1 MIAYT
6 DLETCATELT
16 AAAKSLGAETLSTNH
31 STWGLSCSSGQS
43 SSNAAPSSL
52 IPPNASENVRQAQR
66 TIMAN
71 ASKIQMMLSQPAD
84 FLQRLV
90 LNVSIR

>member
-1 MIAYT
+1 MVAHT
-6 DLETCATELT
+6 DLEACANELT

-31 STWGLSCSSGQS
+31 SKWGLSGSPSQS
-43 SSNAAPSSL
+43 SFSNAPSL

-71 ASKIQMMLSQPAD
+71 ASKIQMMLGQPAD

-90 LNVSIR
+90 LSVSTR